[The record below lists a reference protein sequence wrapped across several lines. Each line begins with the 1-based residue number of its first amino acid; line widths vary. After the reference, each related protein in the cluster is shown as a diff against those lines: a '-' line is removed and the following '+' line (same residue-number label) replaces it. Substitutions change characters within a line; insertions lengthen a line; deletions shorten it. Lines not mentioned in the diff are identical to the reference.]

1 VKKLVLA
8 SGNAGKLR
16 EFGQLLAP
24 FDFEV
29 LPQSAFD
36 VPEAEEP
43 HVTFVENAIAKARHA
58 ARLTGLPALADDS
71 GLCVAALGGAPGV
84 FSARYGGEPKS
95 DAKNNAKLLAD
106 PDRRCGPPCALRRGA
121 GADAPR
127 RRSAAHRSPRAN
139 GTARSSIRRA
149 AQAASATTP
158 TSSFPARASPWPNCR
173 TRKRTAARIA
183 ARRWSSSSRGYAAGR
198 DPDHSASGRMYRQR
212 PPAVPGWSRH
222 RRWRCTCI
230 GPGA

>member
-16 EFGQLLAP
+16 EFAQLLAP

-29 LPQSAFD
+29 LPQSAFN

-43 HVTFVENAIAKARHA
+43 HITFVENAMAKARHA

-95 DAKNNAKLLAD
+95 DAKNNATLLVDLAGIS
-106 PDRRCGPPCALRRGA
+106 DRRAHYVCVLVLMRHADDPQPIITEGEWHGEIIDTPRGD
-121 GADAPR
+121 GGFGYDP
-127 RRSAAHRSPRAN
+127 HFMVP
-139 GTARSSIRRA
+139 GTGM
-149 AQAASATTP
+149 
-158 TSSFPARASPWPNCR
+158 
-173 TRKRTAARIA
+173 TAAELPHEEKN
-183 ARRWSSSSRGYAAGR
+183 RWSHRGKALAQLIERLRVG
-198 DPDHSASGRMYRQR
+198 
-212 PPAVPGWSRH
+212 
-222 RRWRCTCI
+222 T
-230 GPGA
+230 